1 MAQAPRTANDLIL
14 NAFYQLGE
22 LAVGEPAD
30 GFMKDTGLY
39 LMNQLLDTFSEAQVY
54 VPFETT
60 IDFLMVTGKDV
71 YTISNVE
78 LIPDIFSNRLV
89 SLDYANYTYQSI
101 VYPFQII
108 NKSQYYNLV
117 RLNNIQARPVTIFL
131 DKQITESIV
140 TVFPIPD
147 QDYLASLRGKVMI
160 DALEYNTVIDQIPPY
175 YQGFMQMALTR
186 RLKSYYPSGN
196 WSQEDEQ
203 EYQRMFDD
211 LKASNELDMTI
222 RPSGLLTRER
232 DTYYWQNILSY

>member
-1 MAQAPRTANDLIL
+1 MAQVAVTANDLIL

-39 LMNQLLDTFSEAQVY
+39 LMNQLLDAFSCAQVY
-54 VPFETT
+54 IPFETP
-60 IDFLMVTGKDV
+60 ISFDMVAGKDV

-78 LIPDIFSNRLV
+78 LIPDIFNNRLV

-101 VYPFQII
+101 VYPLQIT

-140 TVFPIPD
+140 TVYPIPN
-147 QDYLASLRGKVMI
+147 QTYPTILRGKVMI
-160 DALEYNTVIDQIPPY
+160 NKLEYNTIIDQIPSY
-175 YQGFMQMALTR
+175 FLGFMQMALTR
-186 RLKSYYPSGN
+186 RLKGYYPSGN
-196 WSQEDEQ
+196 WSAEDEQ

-222 RPSGLLTRER
+222 RTSGILTRQR